1 MAQLLNIH
9 PTHPEPRLIRRAA
22 ATMQAGGLIAYP
34 TDSSYALGCRLDD
47 ASATA
52 RIRAIRHLDEKH
64 HLTLVCRDLAD
75 VGHFARLDNW
85 QFRIVRQ
92 GTPGSF
98 TFLLPATREVPR
110 RLQHPRRRTIGVRV
124 PDHAVARAL
133 VRELGEP
140 ILSTTL
146 MLPGSEAPMN
156 DAQAIRDQLGSSIEL
171 VIDSGGC
178 PAMPTTVVDLA
189 AQPAV
194 IVRRGL
200 GDPARL
206 GLPGD

>member
-75 VGHFARLDNW
+75 VGHFARLDN
-85 QFRIVRQ
+85 
-92 GTPGSF
+92 
-98 TFLLPATREVPR
+98 
-110 RLQHPRRRTIGVRV
+110 
-124 PDHAVARAL
+124 
-133 VRELGEP
+133 
-140 ILSTTL
+140 
-146 MLPGSEAPMN
+146 
-156 DAQAIRDQLGSSIEL
+156 
-171 VIDSGGC
+171 
-178 PAMPTTVVDLA
+178 
-189 AQPAV
+189 
-194 IVRRGL
+194 
-200 GDPARL
+200 
-206 GLPGD
+206 